1 MHLQV
6 VLCAII
12 HKLTF
17 MNNYLIT
24 YDGNMSNNYTKMLLN
39 GVVSNDENVSI
50 KDIPV
55 FISMVDTTYPLA
67 FIDYETD
74 DTLGVNYT
82 AEDGTERFVVIN
94 KKYVIDV
101 AIMYEQ
107 DIDIMPNTEN
117 EKKEDIMYQ

>member
-1 MHLQV
+1 MS
-6 VLCAII
+6 
-12 HKLTF
+12 
-17 MNNYLIT
+17 NYSTT
-24 YDGNMSNNYTKMLLN
+24 YDGNMSNNYTEMLLN
-39 GVVSNDENVSI
+39 GVVSNDENISI

-107 DIDIMPNTEN
+107 DIDIIPNIED
-117 EKKEDIMYQ
+117 EEKEDIMYQ

>member
-1 MHLQV
+1 
-6 VLCAII
+6 
-12 HKLTF
+12 
-17 MNNYLIT
+17 
-24 YDGNMSNNYTKMLLN
+24 MLLN
-39 GVVSNDENVSI
+39 GVVSNDENISI

-82 AEDGTERFVVIN
+82 ADDGTERFVVIN

-101 AIMYEQ
+101 AIMYEG
-107 DIDIMPNTEN
+107 DIDIISDTDEAEN
-117 EKKEDIMYQ
+117 KEDIMYQ

>member
-12 HKLTF
+12 HELTS
-17 MNNYLIT
+17 MSNYLIT
-24 YDGNMSNNYTKMLLN
+24 YDGNMSNNYTEMLLN
-39 GVVSNDENVSI
+39 GVVSSDENISI

-107 DIDIMPNTEN
+107 DIDIIPN
-117 EKKEDIMYQ
+117 KKEEKEDVMYQ

>member
-1 MHLQV
+1 
-6 VLCAII
+6 
-12 HKLTF
+12 
-17 MNNYLIT
+17 
-24 YDGNMSNNYTKMLLN
+24 MSNNYTKMLLN
-39 GVVSNDENVSI
+39 GVVSSDENISI

-107 DIDIMPNTEN
+107 DIDIIPNTKD

>member
-1 MHLQV
+1 
-6 VLCAII
+6 
-12 HKLTF
+12 
-17 MNNYLIT
+17 
-24 YDGNMSNNYTKMLLN
+24 MLLN
-39 GVVSNDENVSI
+39 GIASSDENMSI

-74 DTLGVNYT
+74 ETLGVNYT

-107 DIDIMPNTEN
+107 DIDIIPNPT
-117 EKKEDIMYQ
+117 KEDKSDVMYQ

>member
-1 MHLQV
+1 
-6 VLCAII
+6 
-12 HKLTF
+12 
-17 MNNYLIT
+17 
-24 YDGNMSNNYTKMLLN
+24 MLLN
-39 GVVSNDENVSI
+39 GVVSNDENISI

-82 AEDGTERFVVIN
+82 ADDGTERFVVIN

-101 AIMYEQ
+101 AIMYEG
-107 DIDIMPNTEN
+107 DIDIISDIDEVEN
-117 EKKEDIMYQ
+117 KEDIMYQ